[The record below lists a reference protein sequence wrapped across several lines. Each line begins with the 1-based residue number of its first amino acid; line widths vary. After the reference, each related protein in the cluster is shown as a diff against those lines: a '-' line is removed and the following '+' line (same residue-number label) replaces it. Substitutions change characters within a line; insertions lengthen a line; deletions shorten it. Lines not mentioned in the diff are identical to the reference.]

1 MSSRQAL
8 ALQRLDPEWRIWHG
22 AWTTYLPELREK
34 ITSLKYELQATSST
48 VGITSGMQ
56 NIA

>member
-1 MSSRQAL
+1 
-8 ALQRLDPEWRIWHG
+8 LQRLDTEWRIWHG
-22 AWTTYLPELREK
+22 AWTTYLPELHEK